1 MQNLKHGEY
10 AVNRHIATLITFI
23 LLITSILTI
32 FASCGKTEE
41 TSTIRSND
49 LAFEDNSLNANML
62 FSPIKLNSADSLALA
77 SYTVKATIQP
87 ATASN
92 QQVDWKVEWASD
104 ATLKN
109 QKISDYLSVTPDS
122 DGSLSARVDCYKSF
136 IGNTAVL
143 SATTRN
149 GKIKG
154 TCNIVFIGKATDI
167 AVESKTVKKSTTER
181 GEYYEV
187 YPNKTHTFDIN
198 LSNIFNSVA
207 TPKFTVTR
215 GGNGSVYFGTEYAAP
230 DITSY
235 KDITK
240 KDINEFAD
248 RFITSASVS
257 GSTLTIKTGDKKL
270 EEFYSS
276 SQPDGALWGT
286 TYYDRYIEVD
296 EFDLLMDDEYDKK
309 AEQNVQWL
317 KSCYF
322 YVTVK
327 DEVSG
332 LSETIKL
339 FFVDAPKPLISYTTD
354 LTPTTTAERGTFY
367 QLQPKKTYTFNLSV
381 ENAENPTFS
390 AVRTG
395 TGNVYFGT
403 EYAAADVTTFSDIT
417 KKNLNSL
424 VNQFITSATISNGV
438 LTITTGDK
446 DLNSYYSSSKM
457 DDAMWGT
464 SYYDRYV
471 FEDEFDMVG
480 GTDFAEKSKENIELV
495 KSCYFSVSI
504 VVKSDGVSS
513 SKEIRF
519 FI

>member
-1 MQNLKHGEY
+1 MQNLKHSEY
-10 AVNRHIATLITFI
+10 AVNRYIAALITFI

-32 FASCGKTEE
+32 FTACGKAEE
-41 TSTIRSND
+41 VSTIQNND
-49 LAFEDNSLNANML
+49 LAFEDNNLNANML
-62 FSPIKLNSADSLALA
+62 FSPVKLSVADSAVLA
-77 SYTVKATIQP
+77 SYAVKATIQP

-92 QQVDWKVEWASD
+92 QQVDWKVEWD
-104 ATLKN
+104 ANAALKN

-143 SATTRN
+143 SATTRDS
-149 GKIKG
+149 KIKG

-167 AVESKTVKKSTTER
+167 AVQSKAVKKTTAER

-198 LSNIFNSVA
+198 LSNVFNSVA
-207 TPKFTVTR
+207 TPKFTVTK
-215 GGNGSVYFGTEYAAP
+215 GGNGSLYFGTEYASS

-235 KDITK
+235 SDITK
-240 KDINEFAD
+240 KDINQFTD
-248 RFITSASVS
+248 KFITSATVS
-257 GSTLTIKTGDKKL
+257 DSTLTIKTGDKKL

-276 SQPDGALWGT
+276 SQPDGASWGT

-296 EFDLLMDDEYDKK
+296 EFDLIADDEYDKK

-327 DEVSG
+327 DEVNG

-339 FFVDAPKPLISYTTD
+339 FFVDVPKPLISYTTD
-354 LTPTTTAERGTFY
+354 LTPMTTTERGTFY

-390 AVRTG
+390 TVRGG
-395 TGNVYFGT
+395 TGSVYFGT
-403 EYAAADVTTFSDIT
+403 EYAASDVTSFSDIA
-417 KKNLNSL
+417 KKSLNSL

-446 DLNSYYSSSKM
+446 DLNSYYSSSKQ

-464 SYYDRYV
+464 TYYDRYV

-495 KSCYFSVSI
+495 KSCYFSVAI

-513 SKEIRF
+513 SKAIRF